1 MLSLIDK
8 LFAETVTVVPETNKL
23 PVTVTSP
30 DIVPPALA
38 NLAINLVVTDVAGNT
53 ELALDAGKIQKGLSP
68 NAKTTLN
75 MDAETLR
82 KVFLEFDM
90 AAAMQA
96 FMTGKIKVQGDM
108 SQLMALQ
115 TAKPSQEQK
124 DLFKKVLEQTA

>member
-1 MLSLIDK
+1 MPAFLTDDWFATVEK
-8 LFAETVTVVPETNKL
+8 LTAAVGDLNL
-23 PVTVTSP
+23 
-30 DIVPPALA
+30 PPALA
-38 NLAINLVVTDVAGNT
+38 NLAINVVVSDSSGNT
-53 ELALDAGKIQKGLSP
+53 ELALDGGKIVKGVSA

-124 DLFKKVLEQTA
+124 NLFKQVLEHTS

>member
-1 MLSLIDK
+1 MPAFLSNDW
-8 LFAETVTVVPETNKL
+8 FSAVETLTAQAGDLNL
-23 PVTVTSP
+23 
-30 DIVPPALA
+30 PPALKS
-38 NLAINLVVTDVAGNT
+38 LAINLVVANGADNT
-53 ELALDAGKIQKGLSP
+53 ELSLNGGAIQQGLSDQ
-68 NAKTTLN
+68 AKTTLN

-115 TAKPSQEQK
+115 TAKPSAEQK
-124 DLFKKVLEQTA
+124 ALFKNILAATA

>member
-1 MLSLIDK
+1 L
-8 LFAETVTVVPETNKL
+8 
-23 PVTVTSP
+23 
-30 DIVPPALA
+30 PPALA
-38 NLAINLVVTDVAGNT
+38 NLALNLVVTGGEGTT
-53 ELALDAGKIQKGLSP
+53 ELALDSGKIVKGSSA

-75 MDAETLR
+75 LDSDTLR

>member
-1 MLSLIDK
+1 
-8 LFAETVTVVPETNKL
+8 
-23 PVTVTSP
+23 
-30 DIVPPALA
+30 
-38 NLAINLVVTDVAGNT
+38 
-53 ELALDAGKIQKGLSP
+53 
-68 NAKTTLN
+68 

-124 DLFKKVLEQTA
+124 ICSKSIRAKPLKLKRII

>member
-1 MLSLIDK
+1 MPAFLSNEWFDK
-8 LFAETVTVVPETNKL
+8 VDSLTAEAGDLNL
-23 PVTVTSP
+23 
-30 DIVPPALA
+30 PPALA
-38 NLAINLVVTDVAGNT
+38 GMALNMTVTEAGKEDVNLS
-53 ELALDAGKIQKGLSP
+53 LDAGKIQKGLSS

-75 MDAETLR
+75 MDEDTLR

-115 TAKPSQEQK
+115 TARPSAEQK
-124 DLFKKVLEQTA
+124 ALFQRVLDMSE

>member
-1 MLSLIDK
+1 MPAFLTDDWFSTV
-8 LFAETVTVVPETNKL
+8 ETLTAQAGDLNL
-23 PVTVTSP
+23 
-30 DIVPPALA
+30 PPALA
-38 NLAINLVVTDVAGNT
+38 NLAINLVVADTTGNT
-53 ELALDAGKIQKGLSP
+53 ELSLDGRAIKKGLSS

-75 MDAETLR
+75 MDGETLR

-124 DLFKKVLEQTA
+124 DLFKKVLENTTA

>member
-1 MLSLIDK
+1 MPTFLTDDWFSTVDTLT
-8 LFAETVTVVPETNKL
+8 AEAGDLNL
-23 PVTVTSP
+23 
-30 DIVPPALA
+30 PPALK
-38 NLAINLVVTDVAGNT
+38 NLAINLVVVDGQNTT
-53 ELALDAGKIQKGLSP
+53 ELSLDVGAIKKGLSS

-75 MDAETLR
+75 MDGETLR

-124 DLFKKVLEQTA
+124 DLFKKVLEHTS

>member
-1 MLSLIDK
+1 MPAFLTDDWFSNVETLTAQAGDLNLS
-8 LFAETVTVVPETNKL
+8 
-23 PVTVTSP
+23 
-30 DIVPPALA
+30 PALA
-38 NLAINLVVTDVAGNT
+38 NLAINLVVADASGNT
-53 ELALDAGKIQKGLSP
+53 ELSLEGGAIKKGLSS

-75 MDAETLR
+75 MDGETLR

-124 DLFKKVLEQTA
+124 DLFKRVLEQTA